1 MYIPL
6 SWSYHDHDYDR
17 QVIPD
22 IFCNS
27 PGGSS
32 ANHRPVNGIAS
43 SSPNRFFL
51 LRMTR
56 IIFAY
61 LMIIIFA
68 YLMMIIF
75 AHHQQIWIWS
85 AMQILSLG
93 KPEFGDRRHSESINT
108 NSNNN
113 NPRINTRLVCLCFQH
128 HFHQHHHYVWVSS
141 QSYIWT
147 RKSNSAQKDYL
158 CGFSDLEGLSIT
170 DQTTT
175 WIQNVASIFRCASI
189 S

>member
-43 SSPNRFFL
+43 SSQNRFFL

-68 YLMMIIF
+68 YLMMIIL

-141 QSYIWT
+141 QLYIWM
-147 RKSNSAQKDYL
+147 RKSNSAQKGYL
-158 CGFSDLEGLSIT
+158 CGFSS
-170 DQTTT
+170 
-175 WIQNVASIFRCASI
+175 S
-189 S
+189 